1 MNRVMDERHTNIQ
14 PPHLQRAAYVYVRQS
29 SPRQVIEHRE
39 SQRRQYDLAR
49 WASSAGWPGEQVV
62 VIDEDQGKSGSTAKT
77 RPGFARLIAAV
88 ARGEVGIVIALEA
101 TRLSRNSPDWHH
113 LLYLCRFTNTL
124 IADEHTVYDPDLSS
138 DRLVLG
144 IRGQMSEL
152 EIETSIERMVSARWS
167 KAERG
172 ELYTIPP
179 AGYDIDERGR
189 WVKSSDESIVH
200 AMVTV
205 FEKLD
210 ELGSAR
216 QVFAWWRDQGLKY
229 PVRRLRSRSHPV
241 VWLAP
246 SYAMFLRTL
255 HNPIYTG
262 AYVFGR
268 SKSVRGLDEQG
279 VVRTRAQRVKRDD
292 WPVVIY
298 DHHDAYI
305 SYDRFVRNEERLR
318 GNATMRSADQ
328 RGPAR
333 EGAAL
338 LQGLVLCGHCGRRMS
353 LSYGGSTR
361 ARVYQYRCSRARAQQ
376 GGSDCQVIG
385 GKRIDQ
391 TVVDV
396 FLEATMPCA
405 ADAARQANEEAHR
418 ESEALRL
425 YWAHQTERVR
435 YEAQRAERQYLA
447 VEPENRVVARE
458 LERRWEQALKEL
470 ERVRAEAGQA
480 VASPELLSVD
490 DLEKVHLLGQELHAV
505 WNEDSTTNRDRKRLL
520 RCLIEEV
527 QLSTGEDHYAV
538 RIVWK
543 GGATTERELVRGPAG
558 WARRTPED
566 TVELVRQLA
575 AQFDDAQ
582 IARILNKQGRRSGR
596 GIPFTQAAITSL
608 RGKNKIPK
616 YEKIVTTDPR
626 QGPFNAEQAARE
638 LGVTMS
644 TVHRWLRDGV
654 LAGEQLTPGAPWRI
668 LLTNE
673 IRERLA
679 GSGAP
684 AGWVGVTEAARR
696 LGVSKSLVAYWVKS
710 GKLVAVRVTVGK
722 RRCWKI
728 DVESA
733 SCGQQQ
739 SIFEQ

>member
-1 MNRVMDERHTNIQ
+1 MNQVMDERHTKIQ
-14 PPHLQRAAYVYVRQS
+14 PQHLERAAYVYVRQS
-29 SPRQVIEHRE
+29 SPRQVIEHLE
-39 SQRRQYDLAR
+39 SQRRQYDLVN
-49 WASSAGWPGEQVV
+49 WAGAGGWPSERIV

-88 ARGEVGIVIALEA
+88 AQGEVGIVIALEV

-124 IADEHTVYDPDLSS
+124 IADEHTVYDPDLST

-144 IRGQMSEL
+144 IRGQMSEMEL
-152 EIETSIERMVSARWS
+152 DTSIERMVSARWS
-167 KAERG
+167 KAARG

-179 AGYDIDERGR
+179 AGYDIDERGQ

-200 AMVTV
+200 ALVTV

-216 QVFAWWRDQGLKY
+216 QVFAWWRDQGLQY
-229 PVRRLRSRSHPV
+229 PVRRLRSRRHPV

-246 SYAMFLRTL
+246 TYAMFLRTF

-262 AYVFGR
+262 TYVFGR
-268 SKSVRGLDEQG
+268 SKSVRCLDAEG

-305 SYDRFVRNEERLR
+305 PYDQFVRNEERLR
-318 GNATMRSADQ
+318 GNVTMHGTDKH
-328 RGPAR
+328 GPAR

-361 ARVYQYRCSRARAQQ
+361 ARVYQYRCSRARAQH

-391 TVVDV
+391 TVVEV
-396 FLEATMPCA
+396 FLEATTPCA
-405 ADAARQANEEAHR
+405 ADAARLANEEAHR

-425 YWAHQTERVR
+425 YWAHQIERVQ
-435 YEAQRAERQYLA
+435 YEAQRAERQYMA

-470 ERVRAEAGQA
+470 ECVRTEAGQA
-480 VASPELLSVD
+480 VDSPELLSVV
-490 DLEKVHLLGQELHAV
+490 DLEKVHLLGQELRAV
-505 WNEDSTTNRDRKRLL
+505 WNDDTTTNRDRKRLL

-566 TVELVRQLA
+566 TVELVRRLA

-596 GIPFTQAAITSL
+596 DIPFTKAAITSL
-608 RGKNKIPK
+608 RGKNKIPTCA
-616 YEKIVTTDPR
+616 KIAITDPR

-654 LAGEQLTPGAPWRI
+654 LAGEQLTAGAPWQI
-668 LLTNE
+668 VLTDE

-679 GSGAP
+679 GAQAP
-684 AGWVGVTEAARR
+684 EGWVGVSEAARR
-696 LGVSKSLVAYWVKS
+696 LGVSKSLVTYWVKS
-710 GKLVAVRVTVGK
+710 GKLAAVRVTVGK

-728 DVESA
+728 DIESA
-733 SCGQQQ
+733 TCGQQHD
-739 SIFEQ
+739 IFEQ